1 MWPVVGTGIEN
12 RSASS
17 QLDCLGCLATGV
29 ICEAVFMSSGYF
41 CGFSNSFFSQDGER
55 AGSYHYQQCNGISKI
70 CVATYLWNMLSL
82 ACSSSLEGCHYI
94 CFAAVSLF
102 LHEILTGSGK
112 GLVAFCLFCK
122 ALICY

>member
-55 AGSYHYQQCNGISKI
+55 AGSYHYQQCNGISKM
-70 CVATYLWNMLSL
+70 CVATIY
-82 ACSSSLEGCHYI
+82 GT
-94 CFAAVSLF
+94 CFPWPV
-102 LHEILTGSGK
+102 
-112 GLVAFCLFCK
+112 LVALKAAITSALLRYPFFCMRF
-122 ALICY
+122 

>member
-41 CGFSNSFFSQDGER
+41 CGFSNSFFLRMEKEQAVIITSSVMEFQR
-55 AGSYHYQQCNGISKI
+55 
-70 CVATYLWNMLSL
+70 CVLLPSMEHAFL
-82 ACSSSLEGCHYI
+82 G
-94 CFAAVSLF
+94 LF
-102 LHEILTGSGK
+102 
-112 GLVAFCLFCK
+112 
-122 ALICY
+122 